1 MILAGEAIEDFIG
14 CPTTPPTPPH
24 SPTDNPAARVTR
36 GVCLGRARIEMS
48 TMASAAWG
56 NLVSDMAGVFL
67 GGTVAQ
73 APTTPH
79 PHPPTPSP
87 SRARALP
94 RAAEPRRCDAGRG
107 SGADRAPAGRGGAAA
122 HPRAEGAP
130 TGTPRRAPRG
140 EARGGRAD
148 VRGGAGLQTIQSK
161 LVGEAVGVGLG
172 CWFGMAP
179 LLFMHRRGGKS
190 AAAPP
195 IQVPPRPAPPRAPRP
210 ARPAPHA
217 PTRRAD
223 ALLGRHLP
231 QCQVVVEPGR
241 EPEIALVEPGRE
253 PEIAL
258 VEPGREPEIARRR
271 RAPRCSR
278 PPPLPPARGRSAT
291 SRRSGPRHETHEA
304 LPARRA
310 RRARRARAGRA
321 ALRWLAAPGARQRGP
336 GASAP
341 GRRVDQFGV

>member
-1 MILAGEAIEDFIG
+1 VL
-14 CPTTPPTPPH
+14 TPPPPTPLPPH
-24 SPTDNPAARVTR
+24 SPTDSPAARVTR
-36 GVCLGRARIEMS
+36 GARATLGRSRIEMS

-122 HPRAEGAP
+122 HPRTEGAP

-148 VRGGAGLQTIQSK
+148 VRGGVGLLQTIQSK
-161 LVGEAVGVGLG
+161 LVGEALGVGLG

-179 LLFMHRRGGKS
+179 LLFMHRR
-190 AAAPP
+190 AATP
-195 IQVPPRPAPPRAPRP
+195 IQVPPRTNRPARTAPRAPL
-210 ARPAPHA
+210 
-217 PTRRAD
+217 RRAD
-223 ALLGRHLP
+223 ALGRHLF
-231 QCQVVVEPGR
+231 VKSHLFVNLHVK
-241 EPEIALVEPGRE
+241 
-253 PEIAL
+253 
-258 VEPGREPEIARRR
+258 
-271 RAPRCSR
+271 
-278 PPPLPPARGRSAT
+278 
-291 SRRSGPRHETHEA
+291 
-304 LPARRA
+304 
-310 RRARRARAGRA
+310 
-321 ALRWLAAPGARQRGP
+321 WL
-336 GASAP
+336 
-341 GRRVDQFGV
+341 